1 MNEEKLRRSLLICG
15 VFIIYFVLTR
25 KNQRVGTFQISRA

>member
-15 VFIIYFVLTR
+15 VFVIYLIDSE
-25 KNQRVGTFQISRA
+25 NQRVGTFQISRA